1 MIVTINLAKE
11 AFKLSKKQTIVKNI
25 NSIQSFGAMD
35 VLCTDKTGTL
45 TEDKIILERHINL
58 DGKEDNRVLLYGYL
72 NSFYQTGLK
81 NLLDLAIIEKA
92 EGNGFTS
99 DILEFKKI
107 DEIPF
112 DFTRRRMSVVLKDK
126 AGEVQLVTKGAIEEI
141 VSVCSYAEIN
151 GEVCELNDQLKE
163 KIKDTVHDLSE
174 QGMRVI
180 AIAINNDRLDK
191 DNNFSVQDEKNM
203 RLIGYI
209 ALLDPP
215 KMSAGSAI
223 QALQNR
229 GTEVKV
235 LTGDNELIAQYIC
248 RQVGIKTDKI
258 LLGSDVENMSDD
270 ELKDVVMGVNIFA
283 KLSPEQKAR
292 VVLAI
297 KKNKHIVGYMGDG
310 INDASAMRAADIAI
324 SVDTAVDIAKECAD
338 IILLEKDLM
347 ILENG
352 IIEGRKTFAN
362 IIKYIKM
369 SVSSNFGN
377 ILSILIASI

>member
-1 MIVTINLAKE
+1 
-11 AFKLSKKQTIVKNI
+11 
-25 NSIQSFGAMD
+25 
-35 VLCTDKTGTL
+35 
-45 TEDKIILERHINL
+45 
-58 DGKEDNRVLLYGYL
+58 
-72 NSFYQTGLK
+72 
-81 NLLDLAIIEKA
+81 
-92 EGNGFTS
+92 
-99 DILEFKKI
+99 
-107 DEIPF
+107 
-112 DFTRRRMSVVLKDK
+112 
-126 AGEVQLVTKGAIEEI
+126 
-141 VSVCSYAEIN
+141 
-151 GEVCELNDQLKE
+151 
-163 KIKDTVHDLSE
+163 
-174 QGMRVI
+174 
-180 AIAINNDRLDK
+180 
-191 DNNFSVQDEKNM
+191 M